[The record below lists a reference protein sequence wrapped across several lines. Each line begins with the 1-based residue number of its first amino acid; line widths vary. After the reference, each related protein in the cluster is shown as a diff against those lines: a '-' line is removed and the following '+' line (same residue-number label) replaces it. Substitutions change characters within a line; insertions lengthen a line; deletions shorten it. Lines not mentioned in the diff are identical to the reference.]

1 MDGIKKN
8 IEVVKTELFNWW
20 IQMQNNT
27 HRFKYAGVINK
38 GTRAPT
44 GETNN
49 NVFHLLTNYVSET
62 YRALPRTLT
71 YITILLISIYLLKI
85 IGGQ

>member
-1 MDGIKKN
+1 MSDGWKKN
-8 IEVVKTELFNWW
+8 REVIKGEWSNWW
-20 IQMQNNT
+20 IEMKDNTSRFRYSGIINN
-27 HRFKYAGVINK
+27 

-71 YITILLISIYLLKI
+71 YITMAVIVVSILEMVTK
-85 IGGQ
+85 